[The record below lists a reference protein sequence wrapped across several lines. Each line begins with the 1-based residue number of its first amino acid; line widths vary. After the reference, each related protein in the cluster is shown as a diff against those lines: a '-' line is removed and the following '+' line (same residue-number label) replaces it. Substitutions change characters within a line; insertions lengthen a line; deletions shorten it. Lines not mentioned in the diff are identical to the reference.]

1 MKPMLRAYAFG
12 MTDQS
17 LVDDSIDAHALRV
30 VKAIADH
37 GSVTAAA
44 RSLGYS
50 QPAVSQQLRRLERRA
65 GLPLIER
72 VGRGVRLTD
81 AGRILARHA
90 ATVTTALDA
99 AAGDLAE
106 LRGLRAGRVRIA
118 AFPSASSTVVPR
130 VIAAVSAQRPGIAVS
145 FVELEPP
152 EAIAAVREDRAD
164 LALTFSYAGDRSDP
178 HRVAATGLSVRTLGR
193 DDLHVVLPTGHRA
206 AADGA
211 VDLAE
216 LAGERWI
223 AGCPQCRGHLLEA
236 CARAGFTPE
245 IAFETD
251 NYVAVESLVA
261 QGIGVAI
268 LPGMALASFPLL
280 QGVAASPLPSEEART
295 LHVVTAGGAEGVPAV
310 RATLQVVEEVLAA
323 PGSGRRGD

>member
-1 MKPMLRAYAFG
+1 MQFMLHAYASG
-12 MTDQS
+12 MTDHA

-50 QPAVSQQLRRLERRA
+50 QPAVSQQLRRMERRA

-72 VGRGVRLTD
+72 VGRGVRLTE

-90 ATVTTALDA
+90 ATVTTAMDA
-99 AAGDLAE
+99 AAEDLAE

-118 AFPSASSTVVPR
+118 AFPSASSTVVPH

-145 FVELEPP
+145 FVELEPS

-164 LALTFSYAGDRSDP
+164 IALTFSYAGDRDDP
-178 HRVAATGLSVRTLGR
+178 HSGTATGLSVRTIGR
-193 DDLHVVLPTGHRA
+193 DDLHVVLPTGHPA
-206 AADGA
+206 ASDGLI
-211 VDLAE
+211 DLAQ
-216 LAGERWI
+216 LVGEQWI

-236 CARAGFTPE
+236 CARAGFVPR

-268 LPGMALASFPLL
+268 LPGMAVASFPLL
-280 QGVAASPLPSEEART
+280 EGIAAPRLPSGEART

-310 RATLQVVEEVLAA
+310 RATLELVAQVLAA
-323 PGSGRRGD
+323 QGRGRGDD